1 MYIENSRATTKKGK
15 KSTVAVLRKE
25 KKMELYKMFS

>member
-15 KSTVAVLRKE
+15 KSIVAVLRKE
-25 KKMELYKMFS
+25 KKNGTI